1 MPSFELAVVD
11 NNILAALGMQQLLK
25 DLIPSVEVSIF
36 NSFSK
41 LETADEGQFAH
52 YFVSSR
58 IYFEHVSYFRRL
70 GRRAVVLV
78 NGDMQIAGMPTFNVC
93 QSETAL
99 VKTIMG
105 LYHKGHPQGHPQA
118 KSQNHQ
124 HSDATTFLSPRE
136 IEVAIL
142 LAKGLINK
150 EIADRL
156 NIGLTTVITHRK
168 NIMEKLRARS
178 LADIIVYVIM
188 NGLVDVGEL

>member
-1 MPSFELAVVD
+1 MPSLELAVVD
-11 NNILAALGMQQLLK
+11 NNVLAALGMQQLLK
-25 DLIPSVEVSIF
+25 DLIPMTEVRL
-36 NSFSK
+36 FSDFGQ
-41 LETADEGQFAH
+41 LEAADEGQFAH
-52 YFVSSR
+52 YFVASR
-58 IYFEHVSYFRRL
+58 IYFEHVGFFRRL

-99 VKTIMG
+99 VKTILG
-105 LYHKGHPQGHPQA
+105 LYRRGHPQGH
-118 KSQNHQ
+118 Q
-124 HSDATTFLSPRE
+124 HTDTDSASLLSPRE

-168 NIMEKLRARS
+168 NIMEKLHARS

-188 NGLVDVGEL
+188 NGLADVGEL